1 MSMTFRLG
9 LIINPFAGI
18 GGATGLKGSD
28 GQETRAL
35 ALARG
40 AEKLANQR
48 ALIALRHL
56 QSLSSSCEIYTVA
69 GEMGE
74 DAATSLGL
82 NVHVVYTPASQQ
94 TEADDTKQAAQ
105 KMLELNLDA
114 LIFAG
119 GDGTATDI
127 HTIVGDAIP
136 VVGIPAGCKIHSG
149 VYAVS
154 PTTAG
159 KLLQLLVS
167 GELVSV
173 REAEVRDID
182 EDAFRQGNV
191 IAKHVGEMRVPEELR
206 YIQAVKMG
214 GKESDELLIQDM
226 GDYLAEIFDDY
237 PDTYFVIGSGS
248 TITGAM
254 EAIGLTSTL
263 LGVDLVL
270 NGEVIGSDLT
280 AAQLVEACAGKPTRI
295 IVTLIG
301 GQGHILGRGNQQIS
315 AELIRHAGIDNLLV
329 LASKRKIQALDKRPI
344 VVDSGDP
351 ALDAALR
358 GSIEVVTGYN
368 DHVLYPVTDYVEE

>member
-1 MSMTFRLG
+1 MSVKFRLG
-9 LIINPFAGI
+9 LIVNPFAGI

-28 GQETRAL
+28 GQQTREL
-35 ALARG
+35 ALSRG

-48 ALIALRHL
+48 TLIALEHL
-56 QSLSSSCEIYTVA
+56 KPLVSSCEIITVA

-74 DAATSLGL
+74 DVASSLGFDTRI
-82 NVHVVYTPASQQ
+82 VYTPMYAQ
-94 TEADDTKQAAQ
+94 TEAEDTRKAA
-105 KMLELNLDA
+105 KILLECDLDA

-127 HTIVGDAIP
+127 HAIIGDKVP

-167 GELVSV
+167 GELVSL

-182 EDAFRQGNV
+182 ENAFREGTV

-214 GKESDELLIQDM
+214 GKESDELLIQDF
-226 GDYLAEIFDDY
+226 GDCLAELFDDN

-248 TITGAM
+248 TIAGAM
-254 EAIGLTSTL
+254 DAIGLESTL

-270 NGEVIGSDLT
+270 NGELVGRDLT
-280 AAQLVEACAGKPTRI
+280 AAQLLEFCAEKSIRI

-315 AELIRHAGIDNLLV
+315 PALIRHAGKDNIIV
-329 LASKRKIQALDKRPI
+329 VASKRKIQALDKRPI

-351 ALDAALR
+351 ELDAQLR
-358 GSIEVVTGYN
+358 GSIEVLTGYH
-368 DHVLYPVTDYVEE
+368 DSVLYPVTDYVEE

>member
-1 MSMTFRLG
+1 
-9 LIINPFAGI
+9 
-18 GGATGLKGSD
+18 
-28 GQETRAL
+28 
-35 ALARG
+35 
-40 AEKLANQR
+40 
-48 ALIALRHL
+48 
-56 QSLSSSCEIYTVA
+56 
-69 GEMGE
+69 
-74 DAATSLGL
+74 
-82 NVHVVYTPASQQ
+82 
-94 TEADDTKQAAQ
+94 
-105 KMLELNLDA
+105 MLELNLDA

-358 GSIEVVTGYN
+358 GSIEAVTGYN